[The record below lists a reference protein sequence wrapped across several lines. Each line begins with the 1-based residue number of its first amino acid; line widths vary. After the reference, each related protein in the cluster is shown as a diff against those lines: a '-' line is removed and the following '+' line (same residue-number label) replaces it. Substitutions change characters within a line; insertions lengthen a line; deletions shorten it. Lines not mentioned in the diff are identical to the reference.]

1 VVWFEDPRS
10 FGEKFNLVR
19 EYQLRGMGAWQL
31 VRHPTSSLVDE
42 EIFKNRKSD
51 IDKCFVL
58 ILRII
63 RMSVNTWTFFL
74 LDHVLL
80 L

>member
-1 VVWFEDPRS
+1 LAIRIRV
-10 FGEKFNLVR
+10 
-19 EYQLRGMGAWQL
+19 
-31 VRHPTSSLVDE
+31 PTSSLVDE
-42 EIFKNRKSD
+42 EIFQNRKSD